1 MMATSKQT
9 PADLLEYWEQE
20 INNEAN
26 DDVLK
31 EKFGQ
36 IYHDLLKNVATE
48 NFKDLKNGSE
58 RKIFDGFVNGKKW
71 LNP

>member
-58 RKIFDGFVNGKKW
+58 RKIFDGFVNGK
-71 LNP
+71 